1 MIVNVVG
8 LDPAFSNIGL
18 CLGRVDISDPKNPYV
33 TEMLDLG
40 LIHTAGIKSKKI
52 RKNSDDLRRARLG
65 VHGIRTYVKN
75 WERDYGPIWGVFAEI
90 PLGSQSAR
98 ASWALG
104 IAIGVIASIDLPL
117 VELTPREVK
126 AATGNKFNDKPEIMD
141 WARKNYP
148 SLPWAMR
155 KLHGVMVPITG
166 QNEHTADAV
175 AAVHAGVAH
184 KSFRDMLSSR
194 T

>member
-18 CLGRVDISDPKNPYV
+18 CLGRVDCTDLKNPRV
-33 TEMLDLG
+33 IEMLDLG
-40 LIHTAGIKSKKI
+40 LIHTASIKSKKI
-52 RKNSDDLRRARLG
+52 RKNADDLRRARLG
-65 VHGIRTYVKN
+65 VHGIRQYLNDWAAVH
-75 WERDYGPIWGVFAEI
+75 GPIRAVLAEI

-126 AATGNKFNDKPEIMD
+126 AATGNKFNDKPEIIE
-141 WARKNYP
+141 WAMRKHP
-148 SLPWAMR
+148 TLPWAMR
-155 KLHGVMVPITG
+155 KLHGVQVQIAG
-166 QNEHTADAV
+166 QNEHTADAC
-175 AAVHAGVAH
+175 AAIHAGIIHPA
-184 KSFRDMLSSR
+184 FREIMSR
-194 T
+194 S